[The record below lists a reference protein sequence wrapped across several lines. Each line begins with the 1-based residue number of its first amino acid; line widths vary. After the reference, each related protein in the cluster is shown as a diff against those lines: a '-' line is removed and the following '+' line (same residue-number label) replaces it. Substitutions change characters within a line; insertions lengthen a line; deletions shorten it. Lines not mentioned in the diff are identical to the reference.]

1 MLALLHKLF
10 VALLELA
17 HLFRFSR
24 VLLHPLVKL
33 VLVDDIAESEGLPH
47 RDDIADQIVVA
58 QAARVVIE
66 PEKQHQRH
74 QVEHHELHAGHLRTC
89 LGGLR
94 VADLRGDENRYG
106 HQQREQADV
115 VAVERDVERKM
126 QNAVVR
132 RQVVGPEERFAAQLD
147 RGREETEHR
156 DQDRELDQQR
166 EAPAHRIDAG
176 ALVKRHHRLLLFHRV
191 LLLRVFLVDL
201 VHLGFQ

>member
-1 MLALLHKLF
+1 M
-10 VALLELA
+10 
-17 HLFRFSR
+17 
-24 VLLHPLVKL
+24 KL

-126 QNAVVR
+126 QNAVVG